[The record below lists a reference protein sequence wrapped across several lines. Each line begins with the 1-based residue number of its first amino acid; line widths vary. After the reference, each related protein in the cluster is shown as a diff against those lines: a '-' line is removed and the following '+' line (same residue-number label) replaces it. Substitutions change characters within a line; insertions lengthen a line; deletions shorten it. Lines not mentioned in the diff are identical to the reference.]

1 MKIGLVVPQ
10 FGINATKE
18 NLIKFI
24 QLAEKED
31 FESLWV
37 YDRMLYPLDSQ
48 PPYPYSGPP
57 DMSEWPEYFKNV
69 LDPLTTLAFIAANTT
84 KTHLGTCIIDMVFHN
99 PITLAKEF
107 TTIDILSGGRVIC
120 GFGIGW
126 SKHEFLASNI
136 SYEKRGE
143 RVNEILQVIKR
154 VWTDDIVEFNG
165 DFYKIPKSII
175 DPKPIQK
182 PHPKILLGGFSPK
195 TFERMIK
202 YGDGYIGALAGSFE
216 YFANSLKMFNDAI
229 KKSSKRTIRS
239 DFDLTILTYPYLFT
253 SSSENDHNNNN
264 NNRLPM
270 TGRTIDEIGSDLS
283 KLKSFGVDRVI
294 LAVNAEENY
303 DVNKTMEFVKE
314 LRKFCQ

>member
-1 MKIGLVVPQ
+1 MKVGLVVPQ
-10 FGINATKE
+10 FGVNSTKE
-18 NLIKFI
+18 NLITFI
-24 QLAEKED
+24 HLAEREG

-37 YDRMLYPLDSQ
+37 YDRMLYAINPQ
-48 PPYPYSGPP
+48 QGYGGTP
-57 DMSEWPEYFKNV
+57 DKKEWPEYFKNV
-69 LDPLTTLAFIAANTT
+69 LDPLTTLAFIAANTS
-84 KTHLGTCIIDMVFHN
+84 KVNLGTCIIDMVFHN

-107 TTIDILSGGRVIC
+107 TTIDILSEGRTIC
-120 GFGIGW
+120 GLGIGW
-126 SKHEFLASNI
+126 SKDEYLAANI
-136 SYEKRGE
+136 PYEKRGE
-143 RVNEILQVIKR
+143 RANEILQAMKN
-154 VWTDDIVEFNG
+154 VWTADIVEFNG
-165 DFYKIPKSII
+165 DFYKVPKSII
-175 DPKPIQK
+175 GPKPIQK

-202 YGDGYIGALAGSFE
+202 YGDGYIGVLIGSFE
-216 YFANSLKMFNDAI
+216 YFTNSIKMFNNAI
-229 KKSSKRTIRS
+229 KKSSKRNTRS

-253 SSSENDHNNNN
+253 NSSENDHHHH
-264 NNRLPM
+264 NRPPM

>member
-1 MKIGLVVPQ
+1 MKVGLVVPQ
-10 FGINATKE
+10 FGVNSTKE
-18 NLIKFI
+18 NLITFI
-24 QLAEKED
+24 HLAEREG

-37 YDRMLYPLDSQ
+37 YDRMLYAINPQ
-48 PPYPYSGPP
+48 QGYGGTP
-57 DMSEWPEYFKNV
+57 DKKEWPEYFKNV
-69 LDPLTTLAFIAANTT
+69 LDPLTTLAFIAANTS
-84 KTHLGTCIIDMVFHN
+84 KVNLGTCIIDMVFHN

-107 TTIDILSGGRVIC
+107 TTIDILSEGRTIC
-120 GFGIGW
+120 GLGIGW
-126 SKHEFLASNI
+126 SKDEYLAANI
-136 SYEKRGE
+136 PYEKRGE
-143 RVNEILQVIKR
+143 RANEILQAMKK

-165 DFYKIPKSII
+165 DFYKVPKSII
-175 DPKPIQK
+175 GPKPIQK

-202 YGDGYIGALAGSFE
+202 YGDGYIGVFIGSFE

>member
-1 MKIGLVVPQ
+1 MKVGLVVPQ
-10 FGINATKE
+10 FGVNSTKE
-18 NLIKFI
+18 NLITFI
-24 QLAEKED
+24 HLAEREG

-37 YDRMLYPLDSQ
+37 YDRMLYAINPQQGYGGTSDKK
-48 PPYPYSGPP
+48 
-57 DMSEWPEYFKNV
+57 EWPEYFKNV
-69 LDPLTTLAFIAANTT
+69 LDPLTTLAFIAANTS
-84 KTHLGTCIIDMVFHN
+84 KVNLGTCIIDMVFHN

-107 TTIDILSGGRVIC
+107 TTIDILSEGRTIC
-120 GFGIGW
+120 GLGIGW
-126 SKHEFLASNI
+126 SKDEYLAANI
-136 SYEKRGE
+136 PYEKRGE
-143 RVNEILQVIKR
+143 RANEILQAMKK

-165 DFYKIPKSII
+165 DFYKVPKSII
-175 DPKPIQK
+175 GPKPIQK

-202 YGDGYIGALAGSFE
+202 YGDGYIGVLIGSFE

>member
-1 MKIGLVVPQ
+1 MKVGLVVPQ
-10 FGINATKE
+10 FGVNSTKE
-18 NLIKFI
+18 NLITFI
-24 QLAEKED
+24 HLAEREG

-37 YDRMLYPLDSQ
+37 YDRMLYAINPQ
-48 PPYPYSGPP
+48 QGYGGTP
-57 DMSEWPEYFKNV
+57 DKKEWPEYFKNV
-69 LDPLTTLAFIAANTT
+69 LDPLTTLAFIAANTS
-84 KTHLGTCIIDMVFHN
+84 KVNLGTCIIDMVFHN

-107 TTIDILSGGRVIC
+107 TTIDILSEGRTIC
-120 GFGIGW
+120 GLGIGW
-126 SKHEFLASNI
+126 SKDEYLAANI
-136 SYEKRGE
+136 PYEKRGE
-143 RVNEILQVIKR
+143 RANEILQAMKK

-165 DFYKIPKSII
+165 DFYKVPKSII
-175 DPKPIQK
+175 GPKPIQK

-202 YGDGYIGALAGSFE
+202 YGDGYIGVFIGSFE

-264 NNRLPM
+264 NRPPM

>member
-18 NLIKFI
+18 NLIRFVQI
-24 QLAEKED
+24 AEQEG

-37 YDRMLYPLDSQ
+37 YDRMLYAINPQQ
-48 PPYPYSGPP
+48 PYLGTP
-57 DMSEWPEYFKNV
+57 DKREWPEFFKNN
-69 LDPLTTLAFIAANTT
+69 LDPLATLAFIAANTT
-84 KTHLGTCIIDMVFHN
+84 KVNLGTCIIDMTFHN

-107 TTIDILSGGRVIC
+107 TTIDILSEGRTIC

-126 SKHEFLASNI
+126 SKDEYLAANI
-136 SYEKRGE
+136 PYEKRGE
-143 RVNEILQVIKR
+143 RANQILKAMKK
-154 VWTDDIVEFNG
+154 VWTENIVEFNE

-202 YGDGYIGALAGSFE
+202 YGDGYIGTLAGSYE
-216 YFANSLKMFNDAI
+216 YFENSIKMFNDSI
-229 KKSSKRTIRS
+229 KKSTRERK
-239 DFDLTILTYPYLFT
+239 DFDLTILTFPYILT
-253 SSSENDHNNNN
+253 RSSENE
-264 NNRLPM
+264 RAPM
-270 TGRTIDEIGSDLS
+270 NGTIEEIGSDLT

-294 LAVNAEENY
+294 LAINIEKDY
-303 DVNKTMEFVKE
+303 DVNNTISFVKE
-314 LRKFCQ
+314 LKKFCN

>member
-1 MKIGLVVPQ
+1 MKVGLVVPQ
-10 FGINATKE
+10 FGVNSTKE
-18 NLIKFI
+18 NLITFI
-24 QLAEKED
+24 HLAEREG

-37 YDRMLYPLDSQ
+37 YDRMLYAINPQ
-48 PPYPYSGPP
+48 QGYGGTP
-57 DMSEWPEYFKNV
+57 DKKEWPEYFKNV
-69 LDPLTTLAFIAANTT
+69 LDPLTTLAFIAANTS
-84 KTHLGTCIIDMVFHN
+84 KVNLGTCIIDMVFHN

-107 TTIDILSGGRVIC
+107 TTIDILSEGRTIC
-120 GFGIGW
+120 GLGIGW
-126 SKHEFLASNI
+126 SKDEYLAANI
-136 SYEKRGE
+136 PYEKRGE
-143 RVNEILQVIKR
+143 RANEILQAMKK

-165 DFYKIPKSII
+165 DFYKVPKSII
-175 DPKPIQK
+175 GPKPIQK

-195 TFERMIK
+195 TFERMVK
-202 YGDGYIGALAGSFE
+202 YGDGYIGVFIGSFE

>member
-1 MKIGLVVPQ
+1 
-10 FGINATKE
+10 
-18 NLIKFI
+18 
-24 QLAEKED
+24 
-31 FESLWV
+31 
-37 YDRMLYPLDSQ
+37 MLYAINPQ
-48 PPYPYSGPP
+48 QGYGGTP
-57 DMSEWPEYFKNV
+57 DKKEWPEYFKNV
-69 LDPLTTLAFIAANTT
+69 LDPLTTLAFIAANTS
-84 KTHLGTCIIDMVFHN
+84 KVNLGTCIIDMVFHN

-107 TTIDILSGGRVIC
+107 TTIDILSEGRTIC
-120 GFGIGW
+120 GLGIGW
-126 SKHEFLASNI
+126 SKDEYLAANI
-136 SYEKRGE
+136 PYEKRGE
-143 RVNEILQVIKR
+143 RANEILQAMKK

-165 DFYKIPKSII
+165 DFYKVPKSII
-175 DPKPIQK
+175 GPKPIQK

-195 TFERMIK
+195 TFERIIK
-202 YGDGYIGALAGSFE
+202 YGDGYIGVFIGSFE

-264 NNRLPM
+264 NRPPM

>member
-1 MKIGLVVPQ
+1 MKVGLVVPQ
-10 FGINATKE
+10 FGVNSTKE
-18 NLIKFI
+18 NLITFI
-24 QLAEKED
+24 HLAEREG

-37 YDRMLYPLDSQ
+37 YDRMLYAINPQ
-48 PPYPYSGPP
+48 QGYGGTP
-57 DMSEWPEYFKNV
+57 DKKEWPEYFKNV
-69 LDPLTTLAFIAANTT
+69 LDPLTTLAFIAANTS
-84 KTHLGTCIIDMVFHN
+84 KVNLGTCIIDMVFHN

-107 TTIDILSGGRVIC
+107 TTIDILSEGRTIC
-120 GFGIGW
+120 GLGIGW
-126 SKHEFLASNI
+126 SKDEYLAANI
-136 SYEKRGE
+136 PYEKRGE
-143 RVNEILQVIKR
+143 RANEILQAMKK

-165 DFYKIPKSII
+165 DFYKVPKSII
-175 DPKPIQK
+175 GPKPIQK

-202 YGDGYIGALAGSFE
+202 YGDGYIGVFIGSFE

-253 SSSENDHNNNN
+253 SSSENDHNNN